1 MSGIMKVLLLLAAAV
16 CISTAMINESGE
28 NCLCQRTQNG
38 TNGSDLKDIQIY
50 PRTIFCN
57 KVEIVVTTGAGHRYC
72 LNPRATTV
80 KAIVLQILRKQ
91 KSANK
96 PSQSS

>member
-28 NCLCQRTQNG
+28 NCLCQHTRNG
-38 TNGSDLKDIQIY
+38 TDGMDLKDLQIY
-50 PRTIFCN
+50 PATIFCN

-72 LNPRATTV
+72 LNHRAKAV
-80 KAIVLQILRKQ
+80 KAIVLQILR
-91 KSANK
+91 SRRSIK